1 MKSSIMKY
9 SNSFMTVVMLAIF
22 VVLVGLASGYPPG
35 ARFMPLVVGIPA
47 IVLCLLQL
55 ALDARERRRGET
67 EVGDARSASEK
78 AEDKVS
84 RMVGRRVD
92 FQISHEFMPGVG
104 PEISPEEMV
113 RREMMQWGYFLGF
126 IAGII
131 LFGFWVAIP
140 VFLVAF
146 LRFQAKAGWLVSL
159 GLGIGASL
167 LMYFGFERLFRVVL
181 HTGFVTDYVLGLF
194 GG

>member
-35 ARFMPLVVGIPA
+35 ARFMPFVIGIPA

-67 EVGDARSASEK
+67 EVSDTRSAREK
-78 AEDKVS
+78 AEEKVS
-84 RMVGRRVD
+84 RMVGRPMD
-92 FQISHEFMPGVG
+92 FEISHEFMPGAG
-104 PEISPEEMV
+104 SGISPEEMV
-113 RREMMQWGYFLGF
+113 RRERVLWGYFLGF

-140 VFLVAF
+140 IFLVAF
-146 LRFQAKAGWLVSL
+146 LRFQAKASWFFSI
-159 GLGIGASL
+159 GLGMGASV

-181 HTGFVTDYVLGLF
+181 HVGFITDYALGLF

>member
-22 VVLVGLASGYPPG
+22 VALVGLASGYPPG
-35 ARFMPLVVGIPA
+35 ARFMPFVVGIPA

-55 ALDARERRRGET
+55 ALDARQRRRGET
-67 EVGDARSASEK
+67 EVSDTRSAKEK
-78 AEDKVS
+78 AEEKVS
-84 RMVGRRVD
+84 RMAGRRVD

-104 PEISPEEMV
+104 PEIPPQEML
-113 RREMMQWGYFLGF
+113 RREMMLWGYFLGF

-131 LFGFWVAIP
+131 VFGFWAAIP

-146 LRFQAKAGWLVSL
+146 LRFQAKASWLFSL
-159 GLGIGASL
+159 GLGMGASL
-167 LMYFGFERLFRVVL
+167 LMSFVFERLFRVVL
-181 HTGFVTDYVLGLF
+181 HTGFITDYVLSFF

>member
-1 MKSSIMKY
+1 MKSSLVKY
-9 SNSFMTVVMLAIF
+9 SNSVMTVVMLAIF

-55 ALDARERRRGET
+55 ALDARERRRGAAEISDT
-67 EVGDARSASEK
+67 RSELEK
-78 AEDKVS
+78 AGEKVS

-92 FQISHEFMPGVG
+92 FRISHEFMPGVG
-104 PEISPEEMV
+104 PEISPQEMV
-113 RREMMQWGYFLGF
+113 RRELVLWGYFLGF

-131 LFGFWVAIP
+131 VFGFWAAIP

-146 LRFQAKAGWLVSL
+146 LRFQAKAGWLFSL
-159 GLGIGASL
+159 GLGIGASV
-167 LMYFGFERLFRVVL
+167 LMSFVFERLFRVVL

>member
-9 SNSFMTVVMLAIF
+9 SNSFMTVVMLALF
-22 VVLVGLASGYPPG
+22 VALVGLASGYPPG
-35 ARFMPLVVGIPA
+35 ARFMPFVVGIPA

-55 ALDARERRRGET
+55 ALDARQRRRGET
-67 EVGDARSASEK
+67 EASDTRSAKEK
-78 AEDKVS
+78 AEEKVS

-104 PEISPEEMV
+104 PEIPPQEMV
-113 RREMMQWGYFLGF
+113 RREMVLWGYFLGF

-131 LFGFWVAIP
+131 VFGFWVAIP
-140 VFLVAF
+140 IFLVAF
-146 LRFQAKAGWLVSL
+146 LRFQAKAGWLFSL
-159 GLGIGASL
+159 GLGMGASL
-167 LMYFGFERLFRVVL
+167 LMSFVFERLFRVVL
-181 HTGFVTDYVLGLF
+181 HTGFITDYVLSLL

>member
-1 MKSSIMKY
+1 MKSSIVKY
-9 SNSFMTVVMLAIF
+9 SNSFMTLVMLALF
-22 VVLVGLASGYPPG
+22 VTLVGLASGYPPG
-35 ARFMPLVVGIPA
+35 ARFMPFVVGIPA

-55 ALDARERRRGET
+55 ALDARQRRRGET
-67 EVGDARSASEK
+67 EVSDTRSAKEK
-78 AEDKVS
+78 AEEKVS
-84 RMVGRRVD
+84 RMAGRRVD

-104 PEISPEEMV
+104 PEISPQEMV

-146 LRFQAKAGWLVSL
+146 LRFQAKAGWLFSL
-159 GLGIGASL
+159 GLGMGASL
-167 LMYFGFERLFRVVL
+167 LMSFVFERLFRVVL
-181 HTGFVTDYVLGLF
+181 HTGFITDYVLGLF

>member
-9 SNSFMTVVMLAIF
+9 SNSFMTVVMLALF
-22 VVLVGLASGYPPG
+22 VALVGLASGYPPG
-35 ARFMPLVVGIPA
+35 ARFMPFVVGIPA

-55 ALDARERRRGET
+55 ALDARQRRRGET
-67 EVGDARSASEK
+67 EVSDTRSAKEK
-78 AEDKVS
+78 AEEKVS
-84 RMVGRRVD
+84 RMAGRRVD

-104 PEISPEEMV
+104 PEIPPQERV
-113 RREMMQWGYFLGF
+113 RREMVLWGYFLGF

-131 LFGFWVAIP
+131 VFGFWVAIP

-146 LRFQAKAGWLVSL
+146 LRFQAKASWLFSL
-159 GLGIGASL
+159 GLGMGASL
-167 LMYFGFERLFRVVL
+167 LMSFVFERLFRVVL
-181 HTGFVTDYVLGLF
+181 HTGFITDYVLGLF

>member
-22 VVLVGLASGYPPG
+22 VVLVGLASDYPPG
-35 ARFMPLVVGIPA
+35 ARFMPFVIGIPA

-67 EVGDARSASEK
+67 EVSDTRSAREK
-78 AEDKVS
+78 AEEKVS
-84 RMVGRRVD
+84 RMVGRPMD
-92 FQISHEFMPGVG
+92 FEISHEFMPGAG
-104 PEISPEEMV
+104 SGISPEEMV
-113 RREMMQWGYFLGF
+113 RRERVLWGYFLGF

-146 LRFQAKAGWLVSL
+146 LRFRAKAGWLFSL
-159 GLGIGASL
+159 GLGMGASL
-167 LMYFGFERLFRVVL
+167 LMSFVFERLFRVVL
-181 HTGFVTDYVLGLF
+181 HTGFITDYVLGLF

>member
-1 MKSSIMKY
+1 MKSSIVKY
-9 SNSFMTVVMLAIF
+9 SNSFMTLVMLALF
-22 VVLVGLASGYPPG
+22 VTLVGLASGYPPG
-35 ARFMPLVVGIPA
+35 ARFMPFVVGIPA

-55 ALDARERRRGET
+55 ALDARQRRRGET
-67 EVGDARSASEK
+67 EAGDTPSAREK
-78 AEDKVS
+78 AEKKVS
-84 RMVGRRVD
+84 RMAGRRVD

-104 PEISPEEMV
+104 PEIPPEEMV
-113 RREMMQWGYFLGF
+113 RREMVLWGYFLGF

-146 LRFQAKAGWLVSL
+146 LRFQAKAGWLFSL

-181 HTGFVTDYVLGLF
+181 HTGFFTDYVLGLF

>member
-1 MKSSIMKY
+1 MKSSIVKY

-35 ARFMPLVVGIPA
+35 ARFMPFVVGIPA

-55 ALDARERRRGET
+55 ALDARQRRRGET
-67 EVGDARSASEK
+67 EVSDTRSAKEK
-78 AEDKVS
+78 AEEKVS
-84 RMVGRRVD
+84 RMAGRRVD
-92 FQISHEFMPGVG
+92 FQISHEFMAGVG
-104 PEISPEEMV
+104 PEISPQERV
-113 RREMMQWGYFLGF
+113 RREMVLWGYFLGF

-140 VFLVAF
+140 IFLVAF
-146 LRFQAKAGWLVSL
+146 LRFQAKAGWLFSL
-159 GLGIGASL
+159 GLGMGASL
-167 LMYFGFERLFRVVL
+167 LMSFVFERLFRVVL
-181 HTGFVTDYVLGLF
+181 HTGFITDYVLGLF

>member
-9 SNSFMTVVMLAIF
+9 SNSFMTVVMLALF
-22 VVLVGLASGYPPG
+22 VALVGLASGYPPG
-35 ARFMPLVVGIPA
+35 ARFMPFVVGIPA

-55 ALDARERRRGET
+55 ALDARERRRGEA
-67 EVGDARSASEK
+67 EVSDTRSAKEK
-78 AEDKVS
+78 AEEKVS

-92 FQISHEFMPGVG
+92 FQISHEFMAGAGSGIP
-104 PEISPEEMV
+104 PEEMV
-113 RREMMQWGYFLGF
+113 RRETVLWGYFLGF

-131 LFGFWVAIP
+131 LFGFWAAIP

-146 LRFQAKAGWLVSL
+146 LRFQAKSSWLFSL

-167 LMYFGFERLFRVVL
+167 LMSFVFERLFRVVL
-181 HTGFVTDYVLGLF
+181 HTGFITDYALGLF

>member
-35 ARFMPLVVGIPA
+35 ARFMPFVVGIPA

-55 ALDARERRRGET
+55 ALDARERRLGET
-67 EVGDARSASEK
+67 EVSDTRSELEK
-78 AEDKVS
+78 AEEKVS

-92 FQISHEFMPGVG
+92 FQISHEFMAGAG
-104 PEISPEEMV
+104 AEIPPEEMV
-113 RREMMQWGYFLGF
+113 RREMMLWGYFLGF

-140 VFLVAF
+140 IFVVAF
-146 LRFQAKAGWLVSL
+146 LRFQAQASWLFSL
-159 GLGIGASL
+159 GLGIGASS

-181 HTGFVTDYVLGLF
+181 HTGFITDYVLGLF